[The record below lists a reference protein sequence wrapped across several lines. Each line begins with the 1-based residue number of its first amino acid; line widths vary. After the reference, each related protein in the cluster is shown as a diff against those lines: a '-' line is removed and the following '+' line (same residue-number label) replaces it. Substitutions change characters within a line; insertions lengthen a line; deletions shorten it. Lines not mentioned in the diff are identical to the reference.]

1 MPGPATIA
9 GESLP
14 YKPVILKLWNIGDSY
29 GWFCLHSAYLLFDSC
44 APVLARLGRARAEPG
59 IIAAHRHL
67 PPKKPAPMTAVTA
80 REPQTARFQEKR
92 DAILNAAAAQFN
104 AQGVK
109 GATLAGIAASVG
121 LVTNSV
127 TYYYR
132 KKEDLAAACFLRA
145 IALFDAIADAAARE
159 ATVAA
164 RVRAF
169 LAGHAALLAAV
180 ALGEHPP
187 VVAFSDVRALPSP
200 QLETVHTAYTGMFRR
215 VRGLFKDDTTAHWP
229 REMRNARTHLLLSLV
244 HWLPAWFG
252 RYEEA
257 QYPRMVER
265 VADIALHGLGAPAAR
280 WEEAAALSEE
290 TVLHAPTD
298 NAAMDAFLRAAT
310 ALLNEQGYRGASV
323 DKISARLN
331 VTKGSFYHHND
342 NKLDLIS
349 ACFERTF
356 QVIRRAFDL
365 AEASGDSGWQRA
377 GLAARMLVRFQ
388 LSAEGPLLRLSST
401 SALPEAADRA
411 RVHKTLQQR
420 IERMAAMLVDGLV
433 DGSVRPLDAAIAA
446 QLVVGLIN
454 GAAELHRWVP
464 DASEASVVE
473 LYVRP
478 IFMGLLS
485 EASATA

>member
-1 MPGPATIA
+1 
-9 GESLP
+9 
-14 YKPVILKLWNIGDSY
+14 
-29 GWFCLHSAYLLFDSC
+29 
-44 APVLARLGRARAEPG
+44 
-59 IIAAHRHL
+59 
-67 PPKKPAPMTAVTA
+67 MTAVTA

-132 KKEDLAAACFLRA
+132 KKEDLATACFLRA
-145 IALFDAIADAAARE
+145 IVLFDGIAEAAARE
-159 ATVAA
+159 ATVEA

-200 QLETVHTAYTGMFRR
+200 QLETVHIAYTGMFRR
-215 VRGLFKDDTTAHWP
+215 VRALFKDEATAHWP
-229 REMRNARTHLLLSLV
+229 REVRNARTHLLLSLV

-252 RYEEA
+252 RYEAA
-257 QYPRMVER
+257 QYPRMAAR
-265 VADIALHGLGAPAAR
+265 VADIVLHGLGAPAAR
-280 WEEAAALSEE
+280 WEAVALSDEAM
-290 TVLHAPTD
+290 LHGPTD

-323 DKISARLN
+323 DKISARLH

-356 QVIRRAFDL
+356 EVIRRAFQL
-365 AEASGDSGWQRA
+365 AEDAGGSGWQRA

-388 LSAEGPLLRLSST
+388 RSAEGPLLRLSST

-411 RVHKTLQQR
+411 RVHMTLQQR
-420 IERMAAMLVDGLV
+420 IERLAAMLVDGLV
-433 DGSVRPLDAAIAA
+433 DGSVRPLDTALAA
-446 QLVVGLIN
+446 QLLVGAIN

-473 LYVRP
+473 LYLRP
-478 IFMGLLS
+478 AFMGLLG
-485 EASATA
+485 EASAAA

>member
-1 MPGPATIA
+1 
-9 GESLP
+9 
-14 YKPVILKLWNIGDSY
+14 
-29 GWFCLHSAYLLFDSC
+29 
-44 APVLARLGRARAEPG
+44 
-59 IIAAHRHL
+59 
-67 PPKKPAPMTAVTA
+67 MTAVTA

-104 AQGVK
+104 ALGVK

-132 KKEDLAAACFLRA
+132 KKEDLATACFLRA
-145 IALFDAIADAAARE
+145 IVLFDGIAEAAARE
-159 ATVAA
+159 ATVEA
-164 RVRAF
+164 RVRVF

-215 VRGLFKDDTTAHWP
+215 VRGLLKDEATAHWP

-252 RYEEA
+252 RYEPA
-257 QYPRMVER
+257 QYPRMVAR
-265 VADIALHGLGAPAAR
+265 VADIVLNGLGAPTSR
-280 WEEAAALSEE
+280 WEAAALSDEA
-290 TVLHAPTD
+290 VLHLPTD

-356 QVIRRAFDL
+356 EVIRRAFDL
-365 AEASGDSGWQRA
+365 AEQTGGSGWQRA

-411 RVHKTLQQR
+411 RIHRTLQQR

-433 DGSVRPLDAAIAA
+433 DGSMRPLDAAIAA

-478 IFMGLLS
+478 IFMGLLG
-485 EASATA
+485 EASTAA